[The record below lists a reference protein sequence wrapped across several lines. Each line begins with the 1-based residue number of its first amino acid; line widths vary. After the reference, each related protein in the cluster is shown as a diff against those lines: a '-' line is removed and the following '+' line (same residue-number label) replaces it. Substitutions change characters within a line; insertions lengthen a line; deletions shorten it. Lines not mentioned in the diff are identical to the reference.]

1 MKSRSPQS
9 RSSQS
14 LTEDRII
21 YEDNHLIV
29 VSKPA
34 GVATMGAAIGQPTV
48 LDWTKERIRKKYNKP
63 GNVFLGVVSRI
74 DSFVSGVL
82 VFAKTSKAAGRLAKQ
97 FRESSPKKKYLA
109 IVEGTLTESRGVFQT
124 WLRKNDRLKKMESF
138 SREVPQ
144 SRFSE
149 LDYCVLKQNKR
160 FSLVEVNLITGRKHQ
175 IRVQFADHGTPV
187 YADRKYGGS
196 QKMNVGIA
204 LHSWYLELQHPTRS
218 ERLELFCPL
227 PREWYDHQG
236 FATLLDGVDL
246 MA

>member
-109 IVEGTLTESRGVFQT
+109 IVEGTLTESRGVFQS

-149 LDYCVLKQNKR
+149 LDY
-160 FSLVEVNLITGRKHQ
+160 
-175 IRVQFADHGTPV
+175 
-187 YADRKYGGS
+187 
-196 QKMNVGIA
+196 
-204 LHSWYLELQHPTRS
+204 
-218 ERLELFCPL
+218 
-227 PREWYDHQG
+227 
-236 FATLLDGVDL
+236 
-246 MA
+246 